1 MEEEPEGEGEH
12 PVVLDGKNLSKNEK
26 EKVKRLC
33 TPKRYSGKVEVP
45 QDIAEMWNAPGGKEK
60 LFQLWAKSG
69 GIKVSA

>member
-1 MEEEPEGEGEH
+1 MH
-12 PVVLDGKNLSKNEK
+12 TK
-26 EKVKRLC
+26 EVQC
-33 TPKRYSGKVEVP
+33 GKVEVP